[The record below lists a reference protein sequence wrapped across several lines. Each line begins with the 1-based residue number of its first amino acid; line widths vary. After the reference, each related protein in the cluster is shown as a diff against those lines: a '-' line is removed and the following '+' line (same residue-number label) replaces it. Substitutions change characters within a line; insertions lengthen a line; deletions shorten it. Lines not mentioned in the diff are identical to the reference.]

1 MSNKTERW
9 NILADEIFK
18 YEEKH
23 LAEVLDKVDI
33 AMDKAQKDAKNAE
46 NDRGAIQDNFY
57 NDVRINTSSY
67 SGMMD
72 TAISIRQQQ
81 QLLEER
87 ENSWQHAT
95 KRIKTLKQM
104 QKRPYF
110 ARIDFH
116 EEGEKNDETI
126 YIGLGSFSD
135 TPDHF
140 LIYDWR
146 APISSVYYDGKM
158 GHVEYATPDGQQ
170 SVDLKLKRQFTI
182 EDGKLISVYDTDET
196 IGDQMLLNALGSQ
209 SDVKMKS
216 IVSTIQREQNQIIRN
231 TSADLLFVQGAA
243 GSGKTAAILQRVAFL
258 LYRYRGKL
266 TAGQVIMFSPN
277 QLFNDYV
284 DQVLPE
290 LGEQNM
296 VQMTYYQF
304 ARRRIPNLDVEN
316 LQQRFDKQL
325 TDAERKIDQFKGSL
339 QFFKALTRYAQ
350 HLGKGGMRFRNIM
363 FKEKPFASREKIK
376 EIYYSFNDT
385 YSLSNRIDGTR
396 ETLIR
401 MLNQKVGSELRTKW
415 VEEAVQNLS
424 QEEIHELFK
433 NKPREFKDNDEEFK
447 FLARQIVVKELKPVR
462 NAIMRN
468 RFLSI
473 NAQYVHMLRT
483 LPKWYKLEKI
493 GVTEAQWQAHVEKL
507 VENLKNRQLTMVDT
521 SAYLYLYDL
530 ITGKRGDRSMRYV
543 FIDEIQDYNAF
554 QLAYLRYNFP
564 KAKFTLLG
572 DLNQSIY
579 ANETSKTLLA
589 ELSTMFD
596 PEKTKVVQLAKS
608 YRSTQPIT
616 DFTKEI
622 LEEGEAIEAF
632 NRQGELP
639 RVAVTQG
646 QATMLKTVQA
656 QLERDRQDHETT
668 AIIGRSLAE
677 CEQITE
683 QLQAAGEKVTL
694 IRTENQRLVE
704 GTLVVPSFLAKGL
717 EFDSVIVWDANAENY
732 QSHRDEQLLYT
743 ICSRAMHRLLVVAKG
758 QLSPLIT
765 KIPESLYQTIN

>member
-1 MSNKTERW
+1 M
-9 NILADEIFK
+9 
-18 YEEKH
+18 
-23 LAEVLDKVDI
+23 
-33 AMDKAQKDAKNAE
+33 
-46 NDRGAIQDNFY
+46 
-57 NDVRINTSSY
+57 
-67 SGMMD
+67 
-72 TAISIRQQQ
+72 
-81 QLLEER
+81 
-87 ENSWQHAT
+87 
-95 KRIKTLKQM
+95 
-104 QKRPYF
+104 
-110 ARIDFH
+110 
-116 EEGEKNDETI
+116 
-126 YIGLGSFSD
+126 
-135 TPDHF
+135 
-140 LIYDWR
+140 
-146 APISSVYYDGKM
+146 
-158 GHVEYATPDGQQ
+158 
-170 SVDLKLKRQFTI
+170 
-182 EDGKLISVYDTDET
+182 
-196 IGDQMLLNALGSQ
+196 
-209 SDVKMKS
+209 
-216 IVSTIQREQNQIIRN
+216 
-231 TSADLLFVQGAA
+231 
-243 GSGKTAAILQRVAFL
+243 
-258 LYRYRGKL
+258 
-266 TAGQVIMFSPN
+266 
-277 QLFNDYV
+277 
-284 DQVLPE
+284 
-290 LGEQNM
+290 
-296 VQMTYYQF
+296 
-304 ARRRIPNLDVEN
+304 EN

-554 QLAYLRYNFP
+554 QLAYLRY
-564 KAKFTLLG
+564 
-572 DLNQSIY
+572 
-579 ANETSKTLLA
+579 
-589 ELSTMFD
+589 
-596 PEKTKVVQLAKS
+596 KS

-639 RVAVTQG
+639 RVAVTQD

-758 QLSPLIT
+758 QLSPLIA